1 MINTYKESSLHRTL
15 KELYAAKT
23 GGKTEVEADG
33 HIYDILTDKGEVIE
47 MQTQNLAKLKKKI
60 LDSLEKGRKV
70 KVVHPVIIEKII
82 RTKDENGNI
91 LSVRKSP
98 KKGSVYSI
106 FDEIKGIFN
115 ILLLKNFTL
124 EILEINMT
132 EERIKS
138 DQLLQSENRR
148 RRFKKNWNKTNKY
161 LEKILCV
168 HTFKTARDYLNL
180 LPATLNEEFTVND
193 IKEGLKNEKPHI
205 KKAPEYSNLI
215 AWTFLKMGL
224 FELTGKKGNAK
235 VYRIIIKRR

>member
-33 HIYDILTDKGEVIE
+33 HIYDILTDKDEVIE
-47 MQTQNLAKLKKKI
+47 IQTQNLAKLKEKI

-98 KKGSVYSI
+98 KEGSVYSI
-106 FDEIKGIFN
+106 FDEIKGIYN

-161 LEKILCV
+161 LEKILFV
-168 HTFKTARDYLNL
+168 HTFKTAWDYLKL
-180 LPATLNEEFTVND
+180 LPTTLTEEFTVND
-193 IKEGLKNEKPHI
+193 IKEGLKNEKSLI
-205 KKAPEYSNLI
+205 KNAPEYSNLI

>member
-33 HIYDILTDKGEVIE
+33 HIYDILTDKDEVIE
-47 MQTQNLAKLKKKI
+47 IQTQNLAKLKEKI

-98 KKGSVYSI
+98 KEGSVYSI
-106 FDEIKGIFN
+106 FDEIKGIYN

-161 LEKILCV
+161 LEKILFV
-168 HTFKTARDYLNL
+168 HTFKTTRDYLKL
-180 LPATLNEEFTVND
+180 LPTTLTEEFTVND
-193 IKEGLKNEKPHI
+193 IKEGLKNEKSLI
-205 KKAPEYSNLI
+205 KNAPEYSNLI

-235 VYRIIIKRR
+235 VYRIMKN